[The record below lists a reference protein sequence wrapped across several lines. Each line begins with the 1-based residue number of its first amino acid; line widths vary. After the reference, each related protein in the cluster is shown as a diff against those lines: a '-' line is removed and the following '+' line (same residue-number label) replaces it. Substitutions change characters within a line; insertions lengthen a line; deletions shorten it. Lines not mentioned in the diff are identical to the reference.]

1 MSFIVSLIST
11 PFGALAAMLAVM
23 VIGETIAKLTKGFV
37 PMALTAT
44 ILLLAA
50 FWSGLFPANI
60 SDLAGM
66 GGTIF
71 QIGSAILVVN
81 LGTLI
86 NRKEMIAQ
94 WKTVIICLM
103 GLASIIAV
111 CLILGATIFTMSDA
125 FAAAPPLTGGAIAS
139 AMVRQ
144 VAGEHGNNAA
154 VMLAIVCMSGQ
165 SLFGYPMVAFCLQK
179 EAKELVKDY
188 RAGKIKAPSA
198 AAADS
203 TKKASK
209 KESTNM
215 IRLKLCLAAV
225 ISYLLQL
232 LTAKMGFQISMFV
245 WCLLVGFLFHEM
257 GWLGDNCLQEA
268 NAYGF
273 AITILMVYLLGGLS
287 SNDPSIILP
296 TFGKAATFVIACAIG
311 MAGIEGLQKIQQ
323 IMATLREDAPKE
335 IAGYKVLKVR
345 DYKKD
350 EVVNLET
357 GEKGSTGLP
366 NSNVLYYELPD
377 DAWLCVRPSGTEPK
391 IKFYYGIVGSSLEDA
406 DQKSD
411 AFGKAVLAMIDE
423 MTK

>member
-203 TKKASK
+203 TKKVSK

-215 IRLKLCLAAV
+215 IILKLCLAAV

-287 SNDPSIILP
+287 SNDPSIILS

-311 MAGIEGLQKIQQ
+311 MAGIAFIASKIFKKRFWITWAITLNAYLGFPINVVLTNEALELNTEEGDERAAVSAELMPQMLVASFVCVTIVSV
-323 IMATLREDAPKE
+323 IV
-335 IAGYKVLKVR
+335 AGVLVK
-345 DYKKD
+345 Y
-350 EVVNLET
+350 L
-357 GEKGSTGLP
+357 
-366 NSNVLYYELPD
+366 
-377 DAWLCVRPSGTEPK
+377 
-391 IKFYYGIVGSSLEDA
+391 
-406 DQKSD
+406 
-411 AFGKAVLAMIDE
+411 
-423 MTK
+423 